1 MEKRAGELKEK
12 YEAELSDLKRSI
24 STNGEL
30 SNILLQKSNHI
41 GKLEQELSKTV
52 AELEFYRNRN
62 K

>member
-52 AELEFYRNRN
+52 AELAFYRNRN

>member
-1 MEKRAGELKEK
+1 LEKRAGELKEK